1 MYVCYTCML
10 MFVSHIVIYEW
21 FALQIS
27 WNPKSLFLD
36 LISRFEASRLG
47 PHADQG
53 AARAFSTVS
62 KCRRPQMTVPGK
74 GADCDMRVLRHDSVL
89 ATSSSH
95 SHPLVVLLLISLGLS
110 LSPYVLFVFLSLS
123 LCLYLLLLFLPLSV
137 PLSLA
142 RLFSLTFLFSPLFLS
157 WRTMLRLVLK
167 A

>member
-1 MYVCYTCML
+1 

-27 WNPKSLFLD
+27 LNLKSLFLD
-36 LISRFEASRLG
+36 LISRFEASRLE
-47 PHADQG
+47 PHADQDT
-53 AARAFSTVS
+53 ARAFSTVS
-62 KCRRPQMTVPGK
+62 KCSQMTVPGK
-74 GADCDMRVLRHDSVL
+74 GADFDMRVLRHASVL

-95 SHPLVVLLLISLGLS
+95 SHSLVVLLLISLGLS
-110 LSPYVLFVFLSLS
+110 LSPSVFFIFLSLSLSFS

-142 RLFSLTFLFSPLFLS
+142 RLFSLTFLISPLFLS
-157 WRTMLRLVLK
+157 LRTMLRLVLK